1 MEAGL
6 SQQVAQLT
14 EVDVP
19 GAPLVEPMDKHSI
32 PALKWWLLLCYN
44 IKMPSSVR
52 KWQLPYNANRTRW
65 KSFTVA

>member
-32 PALKWWLLLCYN
+32 PALKWWLLLYMLQHQDAKFC
-44 IKMPSSVR
+44 
-52 KWQLPYNANRTRW
+52 A
-65 KSFTVA
+65 